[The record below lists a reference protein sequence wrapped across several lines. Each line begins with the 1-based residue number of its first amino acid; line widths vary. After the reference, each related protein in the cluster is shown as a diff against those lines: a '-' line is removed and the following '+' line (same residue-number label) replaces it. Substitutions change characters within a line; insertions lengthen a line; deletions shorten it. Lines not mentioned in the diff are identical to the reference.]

1 MKARKIRC
9 GRGLGDALYLQ
20 SVARHFIEQG
30 EYLDI
35 CSNWNDVF
43 IPLKGKCDVS
53 PFTRE
58 KIDIVAHYS
67 QRKAYDTK
75 QFDDCCI
82 QAGIKEKVDLRL
94 DWKIQDKQ
102 FIRKFKLEKPILL
115 VLIYR
120 FPMDRMDGFA
130 KELLPDFNVIQSI
143 INQFK
148 DTHKVI
154 LCGSGTS
161 LMDYQGIDIDMSN
174 KTSVSQLIDLASIS
188 DVMLGYCSF
197 FVPLAES
204 LNKKALFVWSLQ
216 GLKSNTDYI
225 RRITPNKILYKDTS
239 KFVID
244 NWSQEKINEV
254 VSGFIKQK

>member
-1 MKARKIRC
+1 MKASIRC

-20 SVARHFIEQG
+20 SVVRHLVEQG
-30 EYLDI
+30 KELDVK
-35 CSNWNDVF
+35 CNWNDVF
-43 IPLKGKCDVS
+43 IPIKDKVKIS
-53 PFTRE
+53 PFTRD

-82 QAGIKEKVDLRL
+82 QAGIRDKVDLRI

-102 FIRKFKLEKPILL
+102 FIRKFRFSKPILL

-120 FPMDRMDGFA
+120 LPMDRADGFA

-148 DTHKVI
+148 STHKVI
-154 LCGSGTS
+154 LCGSGES
-161 LMDYQGIDIDMSN
+161 LLQYEGIDVDMSN

-204 LNKKALFVWSLQ
+204 LNKKALFVWSLK

-225 RRITPNKILYKDTS
+225 RRITPKKILYKDTS

-244 NWSQEKINEV
+244 NWSQENIKEV
-254 VSGFIKQK
+254 VSALIEQK

>member
-1 MKARKIRC
+1 MKGKKIRC

-20 SVARHFIEQG
+20 SVARHLIEKG

-43 IPLKGKCDVS
+43 IPLKGKCDIS

-82 QAGIKEKVDLRL
+82 QAGIKEKVDLRI
-94 DWKIQDKQ
+94 DWEIQDKH
-102 FIRKFKLEKPILL
+102 FVRKFKGDKSILL

-120 FPMDRMDGFA
+120 LPMDRADGFA
-130 KELLPDFNVIQSI
+130 KELLPDFNVMQGI

-161 LMDYQGIDIDMSN
+161 LMDYKGIDVDMSN
-174 KTSVSQLIDLASIS
+174 GTSVSQLIDLASIS
-188 DVMLGYCSF
+188 SVMLGYCSF

-204 LNKKALFVWSLQ
+204 LNKNALFVWSNK
-216 GLKSNTDYI
+216 GLKSKTDYI
-225 RRITPNKILYKDTS
+225 RRITPEKILYKNTS
-239 KFVID
+239 RFVID
-244 NWSQEKINEV
+244 NWTEEKINEV
-254 VSGFIKQK
+254 VSGFIK